1 MTAKQYLGKV
11 HHMRRQC
18 ERLERKL
25 QLMWTKA
32 EGLRAMTYDQEKVK
46 TSPTNM
52 LEEAAVEMARIEG
65 RYRSMIEAYARAID
79 IRTKQIQTLENPIYA
94 EILMMR
100 YIEERDQPD
109 RNGGWQLTLEEIAK
123 DMHYSYDH
131 VARLH
136 GQALQAF
143 QNKYLNDDKKCQN

>member
-25 QLMWTKA
+25 QLMWAKA

-100 YIEERDQPD
+100 YIEERDKPD

>member
-32 EGLRAMTYDQEKVK
+32 EGLRAMTYDHEKVK

-79 IRTKQIQTLENPIYA
+79 LRTKQIQALENPTYA

-100 YIEERDQPD
+100 YIEERDRPD

-136 GQALQAF
+136 GKALQAF